1 MSTPNNSPVGEQEL
15 ETINPKTGRIHL
27 LDPSKW
33 HERVTTL
40 HFIDKKE
47 TMQDENPEAF
57 SIETKRLL
65 QSISSSMKEL
75 GFTEDLKIYKCV
87 DGHDVGRVVKPCEYE
102 EIDLEGGEGLPIKE
116 AFPGP
121 EGDLTDRKIFVTHL
135 EEKGI
140 NVVNSDVL
148 IDGCNALKNYLNMK
162 SSWQKEEWAEQ
173 TNNLETFFQN
183 LLSGIISQ
191 ETRQKASRMRKIKQK
206 KDRRAAAL
214 VRFKIADFARAE
226 LENKNRKER
235 DLGVET
241 TRERRFREARERHQ
255 RIKEA
260 EEIQAR
266 EYAKI
271 EIEEEVAKEV
281 ARLKEERNRRCCT

>member
-1 MSTPNNSPVGEQEL
+1 
-15 ETINPKTGRIHL
+15 
-27 LDPSKW
+27 
-33 HERVTTL
+33 
-40 HFIDKKE
+40 
-47 TMQDENPEAF
+47 
-57 SIETKRLL
+57 
-65 QSISSSMKEL
+65 
-75 GFTEDLKIYKCV
+75 
-87 DGHDVGRVVKPCEYE
+87 
-102 EIDLEGGEGLPIKE
+102 
-116 AFPGP
+116 
-121 EGDLTDRKIFVTHL
+121 
-135 EEKGI
+135 
-140 NVVNSDVL
+140 
-148 IDGCNALKNYLNMK
+148 
-162 SSWQKEEWAEQ
+162 
-173 TNNLETFFQN
+173 
-183 LLSGIISQ
+183 
-191 ETRQKASRMRKIKQK
+191 MRKIKQK